1 MRVVRAS
8 NLLPM
13 ETYAENNISRCATI
27 LVALGFAKTK
37 AEGVLNEHNGMLR
50 DAKSAANIKYIN
62 ENIGNVR
69 TVLAKITERMTT
81 IQTWNT
87 RHVEFLMRLT
97 PRRHSE
103 EERRHET
110 QANRLILPFLKA
122 QMPTVPCGKPMS
134 MEEYAKNNIRRCDK
148 ILDFLNIP
156 YSRVDTLLKEHK
168 EMLLSVWSDVAEK
181 YITANSENTEQVK
194 IEMEENK
201 KIIAG
206 WRARHI
212 EFLKSLTTP
221 RRADSER
228 VQFAS
233 PHTARAWIASPHA
246 ERVQFASPH
255 TARARI
261 ASPHAERPRS
271 SSLVRVRHS

>member
-1 MRVVRAS
+1 MRVVCAS

-50 DAKSAANIKYIN
+50 DEKSAANIKYIN

-69 TVLAKITERMTT
+69 TVLAKITERTTT

-103 EERRHET
+103 EERRHAT
-110 QANRLILPFLKA
+110 QANRLILPFLLKA
-122 QMPTVPCGKPMS
+122 QMPTVPCGQPMS

-168 EMLLSVWSDVAEK
+168 KMLLSVWSDVAEK

-194 IEMEENK
+194 IEMEEKK

-206 WRARHI
+206 WRARHV
-212 EFLKSLTTP
+212 EFLKSLRVVQTP

-233 PHTARAWIASPHA
+233 PHA
-246 ERVQFASPH
+246 
-255 TARARI
+255 ARARI